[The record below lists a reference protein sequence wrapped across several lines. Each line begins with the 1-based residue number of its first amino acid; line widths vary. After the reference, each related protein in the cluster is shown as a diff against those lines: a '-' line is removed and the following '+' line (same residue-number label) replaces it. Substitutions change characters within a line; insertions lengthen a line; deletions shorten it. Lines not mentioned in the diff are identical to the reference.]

1 MPMTADTFMS
11 SSLPLNRGFTLVELI
26 TVIIVLGV
34 LGFTALPRFIDL
46 GREAHKSNVA
56 ATAAALSSA
65 VDSAYL
71 GCIARDFD
79 GQDNMAGLGTG
90 IVDFNASCFPS
101 STNGN
106 NGNVNANRCLQI
118 WNGLL
123 SSAPSISTPANDS
136 STDYRA
142 QGSGSLCT
150 FTYRNDASAVRRFTY
165 NTSNGDVL
173 IIANP

>member
-1 MPMTADTFMS
+1 MHRSADTFMPAPLS
-11 SSLPLNRGFTLVELI
+11 LNRGFTLLELI
-26 TVIIVLGV
+26 TVIIVLGI
-34 LGFTALPRFIDL
+34 LGLTALPRFIDL
-46 GREAHKSNVA
+46 GRDAHKSNVA
-56 ATAAALSSA
+56 GTAAAFSSA

-79 GQDNMAGLGTG
+79 GQDNMSGFGTG
-90 IVDFNASCFPS
+90 NVDFNAYCFPA

-106 NGNVNANRCLQI
+106 NGNVNANRCMQI

-123 SSAPSISTPANDS
+123 SYAPSISTPANDP

-142 QGSGSLCT
+142 QGSGTLCT
-150 FTYRNDASAVRRFTY
+150 FTYRNDSSALRRFTY

-173 IIANP
+173 IITNP